1 MADSPLTNPSASK
14 TKKKPQNE
22 QLPAWHDQPTREGDE
37 GPAGRR
43 RVVEGRRLGKLRI
56 SCRAQRVVE
65 IVQRKG
71 VDRNDAATLS
81 GAVALGLATPLS
93 RRPDSR
99 AVGKEQIK
107 MMCNAVWRCGTETGH
122 LFVTP
127 ASRQSGSRD

>member
-1 MADSPLTNPSASK
+1 M
-14 TKKKPQNE
+14 
-22 QLPAWHDQPTREGDE
+22 
-37 GPAGRR
+37 
-43 RVVEGRRLGKLRI
+43 
-56 SCRAQRVVE
+56 VE

-71 VDRNDAATLS
+71 VDRNDAAMLS

-99 AVGKEQIK
+99 
-107 MMCNAVWRCGTETGH
+107 RCGTETGH